1 VALLLGLFLLL
12 QVTGNPIVSP
22 PPRSAPETAP
32 APSTRS
38 GGTTVNVTIPPP
50 DPQLV
55 AQSAQ
60 DAAPY
65 AVGGGLIPVVQG
77 LSDALSS
84 LVNLEPWSQTPKD
97 MTTGNPDVQHVN
109 GLLRNVAI
117 AGLVLVL
124 AWAGLIA
131 VGGPIFGADPLVVM
145 ELIPRVLFCFG
156 LAIFSLSLLER
167 SIDLSNAV
175 TGAIG
180 SQDLSGFFVTDTSA
194 PAELPPFG
202 TLASLAG
209 PLVSLIVGLVYLLAA
224 LATLGWLWMRDVL
237 LGILV
242 AVAPLFLLL
251 LAIPRLEHFGR
262 RWAVLYGAAL
272 ISNIPIVVALELGKP
287 FIDLAHGASS
297 LLQLLLRI
305 GVLLLIPTLFH
316 LFGHAGPNGP
326 SLLGLA
332 LLARLG
338 RGAMTGMARGGP
350 AGAVIGATA
359 AAATAAVERP
369 GPGMAATW
377 KSQRWAPALAPSAR
391 TRAAL
396 PAPRSD

>member
-1 VALLLGLFLLL
+1 VSALLGLFLLL
-12 QVTGNPIVSP
+12 QVVGDPIVP
-22 PPRSAPETAP
+22 PPAPQT
-32 APSTRS
+32 STS
-38 GGTTVNVTIPPP
+38 QGGTTVNVTIPPP

-77 LSDALSS
+77 LSDALTG
-84 LVNLEPWSQTPKD
+84 LVNLEPWSQTPAD

-117 AGLVLVL
+117 AGLVLVI
-124 AWAGLIA
+124 AWSALIA
-131 VGGPIFGADPLVVM
+131 VGGPIFGGDPLVVM
-145 ELIPRVLFCFG
+145 ELLPRIVLAFG
-156 LAIFSLSLLER
+156 LAIFSLPLLER

-209 PLVSLIVGLVYLLAA
+209 PLVGLIVGLVYLLAA

-237 LGILV
+237 IGILV

-272 ISNIPIVVALELGKP
+272 VSNIPIVVALELGKP

-305 GVLLLIPTLFH
+305 GVLLLVPTLFH
-316 LFGHAGPNGP
+316 LFGHAGPGGP

-338 RGAMTGMARGGP
+338 RGAAAGMVRGGP
-350 AGAVIGATA
+350 AGAAAGAGV
-359 AAATAAVERP
+359 AAATVAAEHAP
-369 GPGMAATW
+369 AGQAATW
-377 KSQRWAPALAPSAR
+377 KSQHWAPALAPSAR
-391 TRAAL
+391 ARAL